1 MNRKKI
7 IANLLLGTVIASQFM
22 FTSISNAAA
31 TGITKYTEKEVT
43 DGKTTYM
50 LVTNPNNGKTLGFA
64 KNSGVKLI
72 EEVDGQYTYAFK
84 DMNKNGK
91 LDEWEDWRVDTDTRA
106 KDLAKD
112 LSINEIAGLMLF
124 SSHERDIE
132 AGLTEAQKKYLS
144 ESNLRAVLNA
154 GSNNTEA
161 AVKWN
166 NEMQAYVE
174 SLPCPIPVNFS
185 SDPRSTA
192 GSGDQYSNMISGTD
206 VSLWP
211 SNLGLAATFD
221 KDIMYTFAKD
231 ASAEYRAMGITTALG
246 PQIDLA
252 TEPRW
257 LRVSG
262 TFGEDVNLAT
272 DMTQAYVDGSQSTY
286 DKDGN
291 DLGWGKDSI
300 NCMIKHWPGDGVGE
314 GGREAHMN
322 SGKYAVY
329 PGNNFDE
336 HLIPFTE
343 GGLKLKGKTG
353 SATAV
358 MDSYS
363 IGIDKNGNPI
373 GGEAV
378 GSAYN
383 KEKMSILRNT
393 NKFDGV
399 VCTDWGV
406 TSTPPSAGSGGF
418 GMAWGKEKETI
429 EQRHYDILMNGV
441 DMFGGN
447 NDSKPVVEAY
457 NMMVKNFGEDWARS
471 RFEQS
476 AVRLLKLM
484 LNPGLFENPYLDL
497 NNSLSVVGS
506 KEKKDEG
513 YNAQL
518 SSIVMLKNSNNIIS
532 TSDGSAKNKKVYI
545 PMTYAES
552 VPSAFGASKAGWSQT
567 MTIEAAKNYFKEVV
581 TDNPVK
587 DVNGNIIGYEAPDLS
602 DVDLVIVGMS
612 SPNNGTNF
620 SSAGITTDANGKKT
634 FYPLSLQYSTYVAK
648 NGRDISIGGDILAD
662 GIKENRS
669 YNGNS
674 SNIYNSYDLTAM
686 LNAKAAVEKTGKH
699 IPIITAIKASN
710 ALCFGEFEQFCDAI
724 VVGFSVSDAA
734 LFDVITGKFEPKG
747 LLPIQMPKD
756 MNEVEK
762 QLEDVPLDMECY
774 KDSDGNIYDFAFG
787 LNYSGAINDERV
799 EKYKHTD
806 KQ

>member
-1 MNRKKI
+1 MKRNKI
-7 IANLLLGTVIASQFM
+7 IAKLLLVAVVSSQFM
-22 FTSISNAAA
+22 ITSTVNAST
-31 TGITKYTEKEVT
+31 TGQVKYTEKEVS
-43 DGKTTYM
+43 DGTTSYM
-50 LVTNPNNGKTLGFA
+50 LVTNPNNGKELGYS
-64 KNSGVKLI
+64 KNSGVKII
-72 EEVDGQYTYAFK
+72 EESDGEYTYAFK

-91 LDEWEDWRVDTDTRA
+91 LDPWEDWRLDSDTRS
-106 KDLAKD
+106 KDLAKS
-112 LSINEIAGLMLF
+112 LSVNEIAGLMLF
-124 SSHERDIE
+124 SAHERNIE
-132 AGLTEAQKKYLS
+132 AGLTDAQKKYLS
-144 ESNLRAVLNA
+144 ENNLRAVLNA

-192 GSGDQYSNMISGTD
+192 GSGDQYSNMISGKD

-221 KDIMYTFAKD
+221 TDIMYNFAKD
-231 ASAEYRAMGITTALG
+231 VSAEYRAMGITTALG

-262 TFGEDVNLAT
+262 TFGEDTKLAT
-272 DMTQAYVDGSQSTY
+272 DMTEAYVDGSQSTY
-286 DKDGN
+286 DNKGN
-291 DLGWGKDSI
+291 DLGWGQDSI

-314 GGREAHMN
+314 AGRESHMM

-329 PGNNFDE
+329 PGNNFSE
-336 HLIPFTE
+336 HLKPFTE

-363 IGIDKNGNPI
+363 IGLDANGNPI
-373 GGEAV
+373 GGQAV

-383 KEKMSILRNT
+383 KEKMSILRDT

-406 TSTPPSAGSGGF
+406 TATPPATIGKGF
-418 GMAWGKEKETI
+418 GMAWGKENETV
-429 EQRHYDILMNGV
+429 EQRHYDILMNSV

-447 NDSKPVVEAY
+447 NDSKPVIAAY
-457 NMMVKNFGEDWARS
+457 NMMVKNYGEEWARN

-476 AVRLLKLM
+476 AIRLLKLM

-497 NNSLSVVGS
+497 NHSLNVVGS
-506 KEKKDEG
+506 KEKKEDG

-518 SSIVMLKNSNNIIS
+518 SSIVMLKDSNNVIK
-532 TSDGSAKNKKVYI
+532 SDDGLNKNKKVYI
-545 PMTYAES
+545 PMTYTKAIK
-552 VPSAFGASKAGWSQT
+552 SAFGTSEAGWSET
-567 MTIEAAKNYFKEVV
+567 MTLAVAKNYFKEVV
-581 TDNPVK
+581 TDIPVK
-587 DVNGNIIGYEAPDLS
+587 DAAGNIIGYNAPDLS

-620 SSAGITTDANGKKT
+620 SYAGLTTDENGNKK
-634 FYPLSLQYSTYVAK
+634 FYPLSLQYSPYVAK
-648 NGRDISIGGDILAD
+648 DGRDVSISGDILAD
-662 GIKENRS
+662 GTKENRS

-674 SNIYNSYDLTAM
+674 SNIYNSYDLVAM
-686 LNAKAAVEKTGKH
+686 ENAKAAVEKTGKK
-699 IPIITAIKASN
+699 IPIIAAVKASN
-710 ALCFGEFEQFCDAI
+710 ALCFGEFEKFCDGI

-734 LFDVITGKFEPKG
+734 LLDVITGKFEPKG

-756 MNEVEK
+756 MTTVEK

-774 KDSDGNIYDFAFG
+774 KDSNGNVYDFAYG
-787 LNYSGAINDERV
+787 LNYKGVINDDRV
-799 EKYKHTD
+799 TRYSHQK
-806 KQ
+806 

>member
-1 MNRKKI
+1 MKRKKI
-7 IANLLLGTVIASQFM
+7 IANLLLCAVITSQFM
-22 FTSISNAAA
+22 FASGVRAAT
-31 TGITKYTEKEVT
+31 TGITKYAEKEIT
-43 DGKTTYM
+43 DGTTTYM
-50 LVTNPNNGKTLGFA
+50 LVTNPSDGKTLGYS
-64 KNSGVKLI
+64 KTSGVKLI
-72 EEVDGQYTYAFK
+72 EETDGNYTYAFK

-91 LDEWEDWRVDTDTRA
+91 LDEWEDWRLDTDTRA
-106 KDLAKD
+106 KDLAKN
-112 LSINEIAGLMLF
+112 LSVNEIAGLMLF
-124 SSHERDIE
+124 SAHERNIE
-132 AGLTEAQKKYLS
+132 AGLTDAQKKYLS
-144 ESNLRAVLNA
+144 EDNLRAVLNA

-166 NEMQAYVE
+166 NQMQAYVE
-174 SLPCPIPVNFS
+174 SLSCPIPVNFS

-192 GSGDQYSNMISGTD
+192 GSGDQYSAMISGKD

-221 KDIMYTFAKD
+221 TDIMYKFAKD
-231 ASAEYRAMGITTALG
+231 VSAEYRAMGISTALG

-262 TFGEDVNLAT
+262 TFGEDAKLAT
-272 DMTQAYVDGSQSTY
+272 EMTQAYVDGSQSTY

-300 NCMIKHWPGDGVGE
+300 NCMIKHWPGDGPGE
-314 GGREAHMN
+314 AGRESHMM

-336 HLIPFTE
+336 HLKPFTE

-353 SATAV
+353 SAIAV

-363 IGIDKNGNPI
+363 IGLDGKGNPI
-373 GGEAV
+373 GGQAV

-383 KEKMSILRNT
+383 KEKMSILRDT

-406 TSTPPSAGSGGF
+406 TATPPTSIGNGF
-418 GMAWGKEKETI
+418 GMAWGKENETV

-447 NDSKPVVEAY
+447 NNSEPVIEAY
-457 NMMVKNFGEDWARS
+457 NMMAKNYGENWARS

-497 NNSLSVVGS
+497 SNSLSIVGS
-506 KEKKDEG
+506 KEKKEDG
-513 YNAQL
+513 YNTQL
-518 SSIVMLKNSNNIIS
+518 SSVVMLKNSNNIIKAA
-532 TSDGSAKNKKVYI
+532 DGSAKNKKVYI
-545 PMTYAES
+545 PMTYTKAIK
-552 VPSAFGASKAGWSQT
+552 SAFGTSEAGWSQT
-567 MTIEAAKNYFKEVV
+567 MTMDIAKNYFKEVV
-581 TDNPVK
+581 TDTPVK
-587 DVNGNIIGYEAPDLS
+587 KAEGNITGYQAPDLS
-602 DVDLVIVGMS
+602 DVDLVIIGMS

-620 SSAGITTDANGKKT
+620 SYAGLTTDENGNKK
-634 FYPLSLQYSTYVAK
+634 FYPLSLQYSTYVATS
-648 NGRDISIGGDILAD
+648 GRDVSIGGDILTD
-662 GIKENRS
+662 GTKENRS

-674 SNIYNSYDLTAM
+674 SNIYNSYDLIAM
-686 LNAKAAVEKTGKH
+686 LNAKAAVEKTGRH
-699 IPIITAIKASN
+699 IPVIAAVKASN
-710 ALCFGEFEQFCDAI
+710 ALCFGEFEQFCDGI

-734 LFDVITGKFEPKG
+734 LLDVITGKFEPKG
-747 LLPIQMPKD
+747 LLPIQMPKN
-756 MNEVEK
+756 METVEK

-774 KDSDGNIYDFAFG
+774 TDNDGNVYDFAFG
-787 LNYSGAINDERV
+787 LNYSGVINDDRV
-799 EKYKHTD
+799 AKYKHINNN
-806 KQ
+806 

>member
-7 IANLLLGTVIASQFM
+7 IANLLLGAVVTSQFM
-22 FTSISNAAA
+22 FTPIVNAAT
-31 TGITKYTEKEVT
+31 TGANKYTEKEIT

-50 LVTNPNNGKTLGFA
+50 LVTNPNDGETLGYT
-64 KNSGVKLI
+64 KSSGVKLI
-72 EEVDGQYTYAFK
+72 EEVDGKYTYAFK
-84 DMNKNGK
+84 DMNKNGT
-91 LDEWEDWRVDTDTRA
+91 LDKWEDWRLDTDTRA

-112 LSINEIAGLMLF
+112 LSIDEIAGLMLF

-132 AGLTEAQKKYLS
+132 SGLTDAQKKYLS

-192 GSGDQYSNMISGTD
+192 GSGDQYSNMISGKD

-221 KDIMYTFAKD
+221 EDIMYDFAKD
-231 ASAEYRAMGITTALG
+231 VSAEYRAMGITTALG

-262 TFGEDVNLAT
+262 TFGEDTKLAT

-286 DKDGN
+286 DSNGK
-291 DLGWGKDSI
+291 DLGWGQDSI
-300 NCMIKHWPGDGVGE
+300 NCMIKHWPGDGAGE
-314 GGREAHMN
+314 GGRESHMN

-329 PGNNFDE
+329 PGNNFSE
-336 HLIPFTE
+336 HLKPFTE

-363 IGIDKNGNPI
+363 IGIDAKGNPI

-383 KEKMSILRNT
+383 KEKMSILRDT

-406 TSTPPSAGSGGF
+406 TSTPPTDGKGF
-418 GMAWGKEKETI
+418 GMAWGKENETI
-429 EQRHYDILMNGV
+429 EERHYDILMNGV

-447 NDSKPVVEAY
+447 NNSKPVVEAY
-457 NMMVKNFGEDWARS
+457 NMMVKNYGEEWARN

-506 KEKKDEG
+506 KEKKEDG
-513 YNAQL
+513 YNAPL
-518 SSIVMLKNSNNIIS
+518 SSIVMLKNSNNIIDS
-532 TSDGSAKNKKVYI
+532 ADGSAKNKKVYI
-545 PMTYAES
+545 PMTYTES
-552 VPSAFGASKAGWSQT
+552 VPSAFGASEAGWNQT
-567 MTIEAAKNYFKEVV
+567 MTIEIAKNYFKEVV
-581 TDNPVK
+581 TDNPIK
-587 DVNGNIIGYEAPDLS
+587 DANGNITGYEAPDLS
-602 DVDLVIVGMS
+602 DVDLVIVGMR

-620 SSAGITTDANGKKT
+620 SYAGLSTDENGKKT
-634 FYPLSLQYSTYVAK
+634 FYPLSLQYSTYVAT
-648 NGRDISIGGDILAD
+648 NGRDVSIAGDKLAD
-662 GIKENRS
+662 GTKENRS

-674 SNIYNSYDLTAM
+674 SKIYNSYDLTAM

-699 IPIITAIKASN
+699 IPIIAAVKSSN
-710 ALCFGEFEQFCDAI
+710 ALCFGEFEQFCDGI

-734 LFDVITGKFEPKG
+734 LLDVITGKFEPKG

-756 MNEVEK
+756 MNTVES
-762 QLEDVPLDMECY
+762 QLEDVALDMECY
-774 KDSDGNIYDFAFG
+774 KDSDGNVYDFAFG
-787 LNYSGAINDERV
+787 LNYSGAIKDKRV
-799 EKYKHTD
+799 AKYKYTE

>member
-1 MNRKKI
+1 MKREKI
-7 IANLLLGTVIASQFM
+7 IASLVLGAVIASQCM
-22 FTSISNAAA
+22 LAPIAKASVTETS
-31 TGITKYTEKEVT
+31 KYTEKEIT
-43 DGKTTYM
+43 DGKTAYM
-50 LVTNPNNGKTLGFA
+50 LVTNPNNGKELGYS
-64 KNSGVKLI
+64 KSSGVKLI
-72 EEVDGQYTYAFK
+72 EETDGKYTYAFK

-91 LDEWEDWRVDTDTRA
+91 LDKWEDWRLDTDTRA
-106 KDLAKD
+106 KDLAKS
-112 LSINEIAGLMLF
+112 LSTNEIAGLMLF
-124 SSHERDIE
+124 SAHERSTE
-132 AGLTEAQKKYLS
+132 AGLTDAQKKYLS
-144 ESNLRAVLNA
+144 EDNLRAVLNA

-174 SLPCPIPVNFS
+174 SLSCPIPVNFS

-192 GSGDQYSNMISGTD
+192 GSGDQYSNAISGKD

-211 SNLGLAATFD
+211 SNLGLAATFNT
-221 KDIMYTFAKD
+221 DIMYKFAKD
-231 ASAEYRAMGITTALG
+231 VSAEYRAMGITTALG

-262 TFGEDVNLAT
+262 TFGEDTKLAT

-286 DKDGN
+286 DENGN
-291 DLGWGKDSI
+291 DLGWGQDSI
-300 NCMIKHWPGDGVGE
+300 NCMIKHWPGDGAGE
-314 GGREAHMN
+314 AGRESHMM

-336 HLIPFTE
+336 HLKPFTE

-363 IGIDKNGNPI
+363 IGLDASGNPI

-383 KEKMSILRNT
+383 KEKMNILRDT

-406 TSTPPSAGSGGF
+406 TATPPVEVGKGF
-418 GMAWGKEKETI
+418 GMAWGKENETV
-429 EQRHYDILMNGV
+429 EERHYDILMNGV

-447 NDSKPVVEAY
+447 NNSKPVLEAY
-457 NMMVKNFGEDWARS
+457 NMMVKNYGDAWARN

-497 NNSLSVVGS
+497 NNSLSIVGN
-506 KEKKDEG
+506 KEKKADG

-518 SSIVMLKNSNNIIS
+518 SSVVMLKNSNNIIKTDNGDS
-532 TSDGSAKNKKVYI
+532 KNKKVYI
-545 PMTYAES
+545 PMTYTKAIK
-552 VPSAFGASKAGWSQT
+552 SAFGTSEAAWSET
-567 MTIEAAKNYFKEVV
+567 MTINIAKSYFKDVV
-581 TDNPVK
+581 TDIPVK
-587 DVNGNIIGYEAPDLS
+587 DVDGKITGYEVPDLS

-620 SSAGITTDANGKKT
+620 SYAGLTTDANGNKK
-634 FYPLSLQYSTYVAK
+634 FYPLSLQYSTYIAED
-648 NGRDISIGGDILAD
+648 GRDVSIGGDTLAD
-662 GIKENRS
+662 GTKENRS

-674 SNIYNSYDLTAM
+674 SSVYNDYDLTAM
-686 LNAKAAVEKTGKH
+686 LNAKDAVKKTGKN
-699 IPIITAIKASN
+699 IPIIAAIKASN
-710 ALCFGEFEQFCDAI
+710 ALCFGEFEQLCDGI

-734 LFDVITGKFEPKG
+734 LLDVITGKFEPKG

-756 MNEVEK
+756 MKTVEK
-762 QLEDVPLDMECY
+762 QLEDVSLDMECY
-774 KDSDGNIYDFAFG
+774 KDSDGNVYDFAFG
-787 LNYSGAINDERV
+787 LNYNGSIKDERV
-799 EKYKHTD
+799 ETYKHE
-806 KQ
+806 K